1 MRPLSMNT
9 DSDVEVVE
17 DSEPE
22 RVQLRN
28 KSASDAGPASRNHRR
43 LHNAGLHTGAAV
55 IEISG
60 VCVCVKELNHVWTH
74 MRLSRLRIIHLVLWK
89 ECDHI
94 RISFC

>member
-1 MRPLSMNT
+1 MRPLSRNS

-28 KSASDAGPASRNHRR
+28 KSASVAGPASRNHRR
-43 LHNAGLHTGAAV
+43 LHNAGLHTTAAV

-60 VCVCVKELNHVWTH
+60 VCVCVCVKGLN
-74 MRLSRLRIIHLVLWK
+74 RI
-89 ECDHI
+89 
-94 RISFC
+94 